1 MLTIVFTKGVY
12 MTKQDTGLFIRVA
25 KKYYELNM
33 DQEQIAKSE
42 NLSKS
47 TISRMI
53 RKAKE
58 LGFVSIQ
65 VNFPLESI
73 VDLEEDIKALF
84 PIQSVSVCPSYV
96 DDYLMRIRDTCKMAA
111 RDISGLVQDD
121 EIIGVS
127 WGRTMDSVA
136 SCLVPPNPPKRN
148 VKVVQ
153 IHGALIK
160 NIASGKVN
168 SVVER
173 FSDAF
178 FGTGYLLPAPVFVDS
193 KELACAFMQDSSIR
207 FALDLASQAELAV
220 FGIGSVSSKSI
231 LIDRGIYSP
240 EQYDTIVDDGVV
252 GDICSNYYDIN
263 GKPVL
268 TKLMDRTI
276 GIKMDELK
284 RKKNRIGVGVGEH
297 KIKAIIGA
305 LNSGAMTSLYID
317 ELTAREMLRQY
328 DSMI

>member
-1 MLTIVFTKGVY
+1 M
-12 MTKQDTGLFIRVA
+12 
-25 KKYYELNM
+25 
-33 DQEQIAKSE
+33 
-42 NLSKS
+42 
-47 TISRMI
+47 
-53 RKAKE
+53 
-58 LGFVSIQ
+58 
-65 VNFPLESI
+65 
-73 VDLEEDIKALF
+73 
-84 PIQSVSVCPSYV
+84 
-96 DDYLMRIRDTCKMAA
+96 
-111 RDISGLVQDD
+111 QDD

>member
-1 MLTIVFTKGVY
+1 
-12 MTKQDTGLFIRVA
+12 MTKQDNGLFIRVA

-73 VDLEEDIKALF
+73 VDLEEDIKAVF

-96 DDYLMRIRDTCKMAA
+96 DDYLMRIRDTCKMVA

-207 FALDLASQAELAV
+207 FALDLASQADLAV

-240 EQYDTIVDDGVV
+240 EQYDTIVDNDVV

-263 GKPVL
+263 GNPVL
-268 TKLMDRTI
+268 PKLMDRTI
-276 GIKMDELK
+276 GIKMDDLK
-284 RKKNRIGVGVGEH
+284 RKKHRIGVGVGEH

-305 LNSGAMTSLYID
+305 LNSGAMTALYID